1 MCHPKDEAKVP
12 SASPF
17 ASVAQL
23 VEQRTENPRVVGSI
37 PTGGTI
43 PRRFSCGGP
52 KCECSSS
59 GRAPPCQGGGSEF
72 EPRHSLQTSIRSKE
86 SFAPYFIRCHSQVVR
101 QSSAKAPRPSSNLG
115 GTSIKIT
122 TPLGV
127 VIFMDTEGDF
137 ICSGSAKPPHLRAKC
152 RPSGGCAPKRRCG
165 GSAQFSASLRIY
177 AALAARPR
185 RAV

>member
-115 GTSIKIT
+115 GTSTSSRTAYRSRRRFLFPSKRHRSF
-122 TPLGV
+122 TPSLLLSKLQPLRWV
-127 VIFMDTEGDF
+127 AVWV
-137 ICSGSAKPPHLRAKC
+137 AALRA
-152 RPSGGCAPKRRCG
+152 A
-165 GSAQFSASLRIY
+165 FYLRSY
-177 AALAARPR
+177 QNLHFLTH
-185 RAV
+185 

>member
-37 PTGGTI
+37 PTGGTNQTK
-43 PRRFSCGGP
+43 PWKGTPFQAT
-52 KCECSSS
+52 CECSSS

-115 GTSIKIT
+115 GTSTSSRTAYRSRRRFLFPSKRHRSL
-122 TPLGV
+122 TPSLLL
-127 VIFMDTEGDF
+127 
-137 ICSGSAKPPHLRAKC
+137 SKPQPLRWVAVWVAALRA
-152 RPSGGCAPKRRCG
+152 A
-165 GSAQFSASLRIY
+165 FYLRSY
-177 AALAARPR
+177 QNLHFLTH
-185 RAV
+185 